1 MLARDSRSLREEI
14 KRISPDVNL
23 TYVGEGAEE
32 GINIPVNL
40 SFFWPDA

>member
-1 MLARDSRSLREEI
+1 MLARDSRALRAEI
-14 KRISPDVNL
+14 ARVSPDVNL
-23 TYVGEGAEE
+23 KYVGEGAEE